1 MRSLL
6 QIPLFVVRLA
16 FFRELSV
23 NSSLTLTGQ
32 DLLEPCAISSPVDV
46 YESGSIWVLDPNS
59 TDHCP
64 NLDGESNHSCCPTFE
79 DPHELVSSLSVFC
92 ASVNAPR
99 LVILFDSYSPTWLL
113 HARRRRS

>member
-23 NSSLTLTGQ
+23 NSSLALTGQ
-32 DLLEPCAISSPVDV
+32 ELLEPCAIPSPAEV

-59 TDHCP
+59 KDYCP
-64 NLDGESNHSCCPTFE
+64 SLNGESNHSCCPTFE
-79 DPHELVSSLSVFC
+79 NPHKLVSNLYVFC
-92 ASVNAPR
+92 AFINVPR
-99 LVILFDSYSPTWLL
+99 LVVLFDSYSPTWRL

>member
-6 QIPLFVVRLA
+6 QIPLFLVRLA

-23 NSSLTLTGQ
+23 NSSLVLTGQ
-32 DLLEPCAISSPVDV
+32 DLLEPCTISSPVGV

-79 DPHELVSSLSVFC
+79 NPHKLVSNLYVFR
-92 ASVNAPR
+92 APVNAPR
-99 LVILFDSYSPTWLL
+99 LVVLFDSYSPTWRL